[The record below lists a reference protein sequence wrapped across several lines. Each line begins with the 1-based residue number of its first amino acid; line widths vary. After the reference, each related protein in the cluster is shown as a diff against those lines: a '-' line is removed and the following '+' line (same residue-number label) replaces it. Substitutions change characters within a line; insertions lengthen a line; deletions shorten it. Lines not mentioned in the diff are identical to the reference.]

1 MTTRPTLILL
11 PGLACNAA
19 MWQPLLQTAAGAGLA
34 ALQPVITDVHTRF
47 LTVEAMAAA
56 LLQDNPGDL
65 VLCGA
70 SMGGM
75 LAMEAVR
82 QAPQRVKGVALLGT
96 SALPESDEMRQLR
109 EGAIGFFEQGRV
121 QEVLQFNLPLAFHP
135 SRAKDA
141 VLAQAYLDMV
151 LAAGAD
157 QLIRQN
163 RAVIARPDARLHL
176 PQLGCPLLVMYGDAD
191 ALTPPERSREIVALV
206 KQAQQ
211 VVIGECGHMLTLE
224 RPDEVAHA
232 LGHWLEANL
241 FIQEKY
247 L

>member
-1 MTTRPTLILL
+1 MTTRPTLLLL

-19 MWQPLLQTAAGAGLA
+19 MWQPLLQSAAGAGLA
-34 ALQPVITDVHTRF
+34 ALQPVISDVHTRF
-47 LTVEAMAAA
+47 LTVEAMAAT

-75 LAMEAVR
+75 LAMEAAR

-96 SALPESDEMRQLR
+96 SAQPESDEMRQLR

-176 PQLGCPLLVMYGDAD
+176 AQLGCPLLVMYGDAD
-191 ALTPPERSREIVALV
+191 TLTPPERSREIVALV
-206 KQAQQ
+206 TQAQQ

-241 FIQEKY
+241 FI
-247 L
+247 